1 MASSM
6 SHPARWIARADVGER
21 AQPPKRIDALGVGVH
36 AVTLKRSVR
45 MIESTIERDIKGF
58 VCVTGVHGVMEAQR
72 DARFREVLNSSLL
85 TTPDGMPMVWV
96 GRMQGH
102 RRMRRVFGPDLMRLV
117 CSRSVV
123 RGYTHFLY
131 GGADGVAGELRA
143 WMEETFPGIRVVGT
157 FTPPF
162 TPLSLEQATDLE
174 STIARLKPDIMW
186 IGLSTPKQERFM
198 SEYIVRL
205 QTKLMIG
212 VGAAFDYHTGRV
224 QDAPAW
230 IKRSGLQWL
239 HRLAQDPKRLWKR
252 YLVNN
257 PLFVSKMA
265 WQFCR
270 SAGRRGMP

>member
-1 MASSM
+1 MNDSVAQ
-6 SHPARWIARADVGER
+6 WISRADVAGR
-21 AQPPKRIDALGVGVH
+21 VKNADRIDVLGVGVH
-36 AVTLKRSVR
+36 AVSLKRAVR
-45 MIESTIERDIKGF
+45 MIESAIDRDLKGF
-58 VCVTGVHGVMEAQR
+58 VCVTGVHGVMEAQG
-72 DARFREVLNSSLL
+72 DEKFREVLNSSLL

-96 GRMQGH
+96 GQLQGH
-102 RRMRRVFGPDLMRLV
+102 REIRRVFGPELMRVV
-117 CSRSVV
+117 CSRSVA
-123 RGYTHFLY
+123 REYTHFLY
-131 GGADGVAGELRA
+131 GGADGVAEELST
-143 WMEETFPGIRVVGT
+143 WMQGSFPGIRVVGT
-157 FTPPF
+157 YTPPF
-162 TPLSLEQATDLE
+162 TPLSLEQATELE

-198 SEYIVRL
+198 AKHIVRL

-257 PLFVSKMA
+257 PLFLSKIG
-265 WQFCR
+265 WQFFR